1 MKKIVRILTMRKHKK
16 VTFFDVSESIGNR
29 LQLFCYNVH
38 LENTALL
45 IGDILCFSGKDSVNK
60 NGDPIIEITK
70 IYWVNHALKWSTPKG
85 ITRTLLSSLEEIQ
98 VNSRNAGKQIKLWKC
113 QYQFKNAIEALLKLD
128 NFLEYKCK
136 LIEEKRTS
144 AVRKP
149 LSVSG
154 ENISKDLYLRITM
167 ENQLKQACSILLNS
181 VYCLDNVFYD
191 KLVTSNVD
199 REVCILEF
207 VSLEYDSKN
216 ILQFIQ
222 NLDSILRTLFND
234 LELENF
240 GYSLPSNLQI
250 IDFKELNTN
259 CIKYSNF
266 ENAIIT
272 NVPANSPFI
281 KINDSG
287 ERTEIQ
293 WIVRGKML
301 GHGYKD
307 EFNYDSL
314 LSAVEIQKK
323 ELNLT
328 DCNKMD
334 YMNYGIPRTFSFG
347 LGIDQLLYRFY
358 NLEHIISISNPLG
371 VYFD

>member
-16 VTFFDVSESIGNR
+16 VTFLDVSESLGNH
-29 LQLFCYNVH
+29 LQLLFYNINF
-38 LENTALL
+38 EDIALS
-45 IGDILCFSGKDSVNK
+45 IGDILCFDGKNSTNK
-60 NGDPIIEITK
+60 NGAPIIEITR
-70 IYWVNHALKWSTPKG
+70 IYWINHALKWSTPKG
-85 ITRTLLSSLEEIQ
+85 ITQTLSSSLEEIQ
-98 VNSRNAGKQIKLWKC
+98 INSRNAGKQIKLWRC
-113 QYQFKNAIEALLKLD
+113 QYEFKNRVVALLQSD

-136 LIEEKRTS
+136 SIEEKRTS
-144 AVRKP
+144 AIRKP
-149 LSVSG
+149 LSVCG
-154 ENISKDLYLRITM
+154 ENASKDLYLRITM

-191 KLVTSNVD
+191 KMITSNVD

-207 VSLEYDSKN
+207 VSLEYNSDD
-216 ILQFIQ
+216 IIRFIK
-222 NLDSILRTLFND
+222 NLDSILRTLSND
-234 LELENF
+234 LGLENF
-240 GYSLPSNLQI
+240 GYSVPNNLQI
-250 IDFKELNTN
+250 IDFNELNTN
-259 CIKYSNF
+259 CINYSKF
-266 ENAIIT
+266 KNAIIT

-281 KINDSG
+281 KINTSG
-287 ERTEIQ
+287 ERTETQ
-293 WIVRGKML
+293 WVVRGKML

-307 EFNYDSL
+307 EFNYTSL
-314 LSAVEIQKK
+314 LSAVKIQKK

-371 VYFD
+371 IYFD

>member
-60 NGDPIIEITK
+60 NGEPIIEITK

-85 ITRTLLSSLEEIQ
+85 ITRTLSSSLEEIQ

-222 NLDSILRTLFND
+222 NLDSILRTLFNN

>member
-1 MKKIVRILTMRKHKK
+1 MKKIVRILTIRKHKK
-16 VTFFDVSESIGNR
+16 VTFLDVSESLGNH
-29 LQLFCYNVH
+29 LQLLCYNIN
-38 LENTALL
+38 LGDTALS
-45 IGDILCFSGKDSVNK
+45 IGDILCFDGKNSTNK
-60 NGDPIIEITK
+60 KGTPIIEITS
-70 IYWVNHALKWSTPKG
+70 IHWVNHASKWSTPKG
-85 ITRTLLSSLEEIQ
+85 ITQSLSSSLEEIQ

-113 QYQFKNAIEALLKLD
+113 QYAFKNAITDLLKLD

-136 LIEEKRTS
+136 YIEEKRTS
-144 AVRKP
+144 AIRKP
-149 LSVSG
+149 LSVCG

-191 KLVTSNVD
+191 KLITPNID

-207 VSLEYDSKN
+207 VSLEYDLDD
-216 ILQFIQ
+216 ILRFIK

-234 LELENF
+234 LGLENF
-240 GYSLPSNLQI
+240 GYSVPENLQI

-259 CIKYSNF
+259 CINYSKFKNT
-266 ENAIIT
+266 IIT
-272 NVPANSPFI
+272 NVPASSPFI
-281 KINDSG
+281 EINASG
-287 ERTEIQ
+287 ERTETQ

-307 EFNYDSL
+307 EFNYTSL

-371 VYFD
+371 IYFD

>member
-1 MKKIVRILTMRKHKK
+1 MKKIVRILTIRKHKK
-16 VTFFDVSESIGNR
+16 VTFFDVSEKLGNR
-29 LQLFCYNVH
+29 LQLLCYNVH
-38 LENTALL
+38 LENTALS
-45 IGDILCFSGKDSVNK
+45 IGDILCFNGKNSVNK
-60 NGDPIIEITK
+60 NGKPLIEITE
-70 IYWVNHALKWSTPKG
+70 IYWVNHASKWSTPKG
-85 ITRTLLSSLEEIQ
+85 IAQTLSSSLEEIQ

-113 QYQFKNAIEALLKLD
+113 QYEFKNAIATILKLD

-136 LIEEKRTS
+136 SIEEKRTS
-144 AVRKP
+144 AIRKP

-154 ENISKDLYLRITM
+154 ENVSKDLYLRITM

-181 VYCLDNVFYD
+181 VYSLDNVFYD
-191 KLVTSNVD
+191 KLITSNVD

-207 VSLEYDSKN
+207 VSLEYDLKD
-216 ILQFIQ
+216 IIQFIQ
-222 NLDSILRTLFND
+222 NLDSILRTLFNN
-234 LELENF
+234 LELEDF
-240 GYSLPSNLQI
+240 GYSVPSNLQI
-250 IDFKELNTN
+250 IDYKELNTN
-259 CIKYSNF
+259 CINYSEF

-281 KINDSG
+281 KINTSG
-287 ERTEIQ
+287 ERTETQ
-293 WIVRGKML
+293 WVVRGKML

-307 EFNYDSL
+307 EFNYTSL
-314 LSAVEIQKK
+314 LSVIEIQKK

-328 DCNKMD
+328 NCNKMD